1 MLAFR
6 FRNEGKEEEDEETK
20 DEESH
25 PLCMGGT

>member
-1 MLAFR
+1 MLAFC
-6 FRNEGKEEEDEETK
+6 FRNEGKEEDDEEKK